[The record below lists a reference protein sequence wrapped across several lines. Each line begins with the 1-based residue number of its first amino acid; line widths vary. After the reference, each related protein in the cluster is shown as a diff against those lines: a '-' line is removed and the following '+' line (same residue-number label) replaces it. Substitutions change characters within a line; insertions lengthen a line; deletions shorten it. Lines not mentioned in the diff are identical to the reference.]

1 MDRGDNTKLIL
12 TTFSIVA
19 RCPRTGMVGVA
30 VCTAVPAVGAL
41 CPFAQPGVGAIATQ
55 SLVNPYLGIDGL
67 VLLKEGLSAEATVRQ
82 LLATDPGRDVRQLS
96 IVDPRG
102 TAAAFTGQRCL
113 PWCGHVVGDGYAVA
127 ANMMVDDTTVS
138 AMARAFEE
146 TVKAEL
152 PERLLHALEA
162 GDATSGDYRG
172 RQSAALLVYHTEA
185 YPHRSLRVDE
195 HRTPVAELRRIFT
208 LSEHQLFPFV
218 DALPTRESP
227 TGTAMA
233 GSDIEMVLMK
243 PVNQR

>member
-1 MDRGDNTKLIL
+1 MNRGKKTKLLL

-55 SLVNPYLGIDGL
+55 SFVNPYLGIDGL
-67 VLLKEGLSAEATVRQ
+67 MLLKEGLSAEATVMQ
-82 LLATDPGRDVRQLS
+82 LLANDPGRDVRQLS
-96 IVDPRG
+96 IVDHRG
-102 TAAAFTGQRCL
+102 TAATFTGKGCL

-138 AMARAFEE
+138 AMTRAFEE

-152 PERLLHALEA
+152 PERLLKALEA
-162 GDATSGDYRG
+162 GDVTSGDYRG

-185 YPHRSLRVDE
+185 YPYRSLRVDE
-195 HRTPVAELRRIFT
+195 HRSPVAELRRIFT
-208 LSEHQLFPFV
+208 LSEQQLFPFV

-227 TGTAMA
+227 TGTELA
-233 GSDIEMVLMK
+233 GSEIGTMLTK

>member
-1 MDRGDNTKLIL
+1 MNRGENTQLLL

-41 CPFAQPGVGAIATQ
+41 CPFAQPGGGAIATQ

-67 VLLKEGLSAEATVRQ
+67 ILLKEGLNAKATIMQ
-82 LLATDPGRDVRQLS
+82 LLANDPGRDVRQLS
-96 IVDPRG
+96 IVDHRG
-102 TAAAFTGQRCL
+102 TAAAFTGKSCL

-138 AMARAFEE
+138 AMTRAFEE

-152 PERLLHALEA
+152 PERLLKALEA
-162 GDATSGDYRG
+162 GDVTSGDYRG

-185 YPHRSLRVDE
+185 YPYRSLRVDE
-195 HRTPVAELRRIFT
+195 HRSPVAELRRIFT
-208 LSEHQLFPFV
+208 LSEQQLFPFV

-227 TGTAMA
+227 TGTELA
-233 GSDIEMVLMK
+233 GSEIGTMLTK